1 MERITL
7 LVHSASVAIV
17 EAGTLEDRGGVDIGL
32 VRPSVLSCG
41 SRLSLCL
48 SSSPFGRQDALA
60 FGEIV
65 ESSVVVMEPEEELQ
79 VLGRMLNVLE
89 VVHEVTNGAWLA
101 VGVSLGC
108 LNGLSQQGIDNLTGQ
123 VPLLMMLSK
132 DKASGIPALLP
143 ELPEVCDSVFCSPAR
158 EAVDELTCAGRR

>member
-1 MERITL
+1 
-7 LVHSASVAIV
+7 
-17 EAGTLEDRGGVDIGL
+17 
-32 VRPSVLSCG
+32 
-41 SRLSLCL
+41 
-48 SSSPFGRQDALA
+48 
-60 FGEIV
+60 
-65 ESSVVVMEPEEELQ
+65 MEPEEELQ

-108 LNGLSQQGIDNLTGQ
+108 LNGLSQQGIDNHTGQ

-143 ELPEVCDSVFCSPAR
+143 ELPEVCDSGFCSPAR